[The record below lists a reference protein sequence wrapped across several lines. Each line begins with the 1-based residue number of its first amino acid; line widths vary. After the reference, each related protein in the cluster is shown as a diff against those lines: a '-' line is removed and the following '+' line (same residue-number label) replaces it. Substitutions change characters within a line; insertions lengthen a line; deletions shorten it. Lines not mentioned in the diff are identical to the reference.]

1 MISVVSCGR
10 EGSSLCMQTLRLLG
24 VEIAAP
30 QFLKEHD
37 KIRQYNPKGFYELS
51 DLDGGVKDERYKGMA
66 VKMFPLALK
75 NTPPE
80 LISKVIRMK
89 RNREDA
95 CISMIP
101 VLAALHDTELTTFEI
116 YDMNCAFLD
125 KYLENCNHLIINFDA
140 ILENPLEEIERVV
153 EYLDIYP
160 SLAQIKAA
168 YMNVDLVTKNINP

>member
-1 MISVVSCGR
+1 MIIVTGEGRCGT
-10 EGSSLCMQTLRLLG
+10 SLVMQTLKILG
-24 VEIAAP
+24 IIVPAP
-30 QFLKEHD
+30 LFLDEH
-37 KIRQYNPKGFYELS
+37 KGIEHYNKNGFLELNIE
-51 DLDGGVKDERYKGMA
+51 GGIKDERYKGMA

-116 YDMNCAFLD
+116 YDTNCAFLD
-125 KYLENCNHLIINFDA
+125 KYLENCNHLIINFEEF
-140 ILENPLEEIERVV
+140 LESPLAVIEQII
-153 EYLDIYP
+153 EYLDINP
-160 SLAQIKAA
+160 SLSQVKDA
-168 YMNVDLVTKNINP
+168 YNNVDLVTKLKS